1 MHRVLVWAALD
12 RFISKHPD
20 IELCDEEVPLHEEFF
35 EWCKACAMRGY
46 DGTVI
51 VKLLADIYTYILII
65 HTHTHTHT
73 YTHTHNTYTHTH
85 KHTHTHTQT
94 HKHIHTNKQT
104 NTHTHKQVQS

>member
-1 MHRVLVWAALD
+1 LD

-65 HTHTHTHT
+65 HTHTHT